1 LLHRSVE
8 HAYRDIGIR
17 LRIPGVTDDNTDV
30 KKLVRDALSSADSSR
45 WLMIVD
51 NADHRDVLLANVTES
66 NGTPSRLSDY
76 LPRSDK
82 GAILFATRSRE
93 MAHTLTSGLVL
104 ALNTLDNTGTKE
116 LLSRRLANRTL
127 HNDDASIKEL
137 LDLLTHLPRAIVQ
150 AAAFMNNNDV
160 SVTAYVQML
169 LEAEAENELLSEIF
183 VDQDRYEG
191 LDSTIAKTWHIS
203 FEQIRKRNPNA
214 AGMLSL
220 IACIDRVNIP
230 QSLSAGKM
238 SLVQQTKALGT
249 LTGYAFLTERQQTSQ
264 VPRFDR
270 SFDMHRLVHLASEW
284 WLKKFQQREAWAGT
298 ALHHLNELVPYGGHE
313 NRKVWSTYLPQEIC
327 VVEHPT
333 MRGTG
338 ASAGLLHRVG
348 RCQQGLGRYSAA
360 QE

>member
-1 LLHRSVE
+1 MLHRSVE

-51 NADHRDVLLANVTES
+51 NADHRDVLLGNVTES

-93 MAHTLTSGLVL
+93 MAHTLISGLVL
-104 ALNTLDNTGTKE
+104 AWNTLDNTGTKE

-137 LDLLTHLPRAIVQ
+137 LALLTHLPRAIVR

-191 LDSTIAKTWHIS
+191 LDSIIAKTWHIS

-230 QSLSAGKM
+230 QSLSAGNM

-249 LTGYAFLTERQQTSQ
+249 LTGYAFLTERQQTS
-264 VPRFDR
+264 
-270 SFDMHRLVHLASEW
+270 
-284 WLKKFQQREAWAGT
+284 
-298 ALHHLNELVPYGGHE
+298 
-313 NRKVWSTYLPQEIC
+313 
-327 VVEHPT
+327 
-333 MRGTG
+333 
-338 ASAGLLHRVG
+338 
-348 RCQQGLGRYSAA
+348 
-360 QE
+360 